1 MLSAAASIFV
11 PTVPLTAMPSV
22 PPTVP
27 PIVMPMVPPT
37 VPQMV
42 PPTMKPIV
50 KQSMPPTVP
59 QMVQKTVKRTVPPT
73 VKQSAASTMAANKT
87 QNKDKIMPQPSK
99 IPEHILHNMA
109 IRKYEE
115 ITSLCLHAAQN
126 GKTSVVLSTPRI
138 IKRRLLQL
146 ISGDIRIRKIDKADE
161 VDIWQISWDTPKD
174 TQYARELDI
183 MVKNYKEKLEKLEM
197 EIKNA
202 ILNELYD
209 AATQKKNA
217 KYSYPITHNL
227 GVDYNALIVK
237 ICGEISMLSGCAHNI
252 CIENDILTLTAE
264 KPQFDYADLF

>member
-27 PIVMPMVPPT
+27 PTMKPTVMPLMPPT
-37 VPQMV
+37 V
-42 PPTMKPIV
+42 
-50 KQSMPPTVP
+50 PPTVP

-87 QNKDKIMPQPSK
+87 QNKDKIMSQPSK

-174 TQYARELDI
+174 TRYAQELDI

-217 KYSYPITHNL
+217 KYSYAITHNFE
-227 GVDYNALIVK
+227 VDYKALIVK

-264 KPQFDYADLF
+264 KPRFNYADLF